1 MTNLMVVNHTNTELK
16 KVDKDFDENICEIC
30 FGNNKCDKYK
40 CGECDNKICIECAES
55 WSRMSANNKDEE
67 YSVRCPFCRN
77 RNVYKYDDLTNEEYK
92 VFYVNL
98 RKRLADLKKPLWEQQ
113 KYCEKYCDDLNLISY
128 WVGRMNEDSKL
139 KCDKKFYES
148 IENDIRV
155 IAKNKYEVLDGSKIH
170 RDYSKAID
178 EIDELKDNKR
188 LYDSCKAYN
197 DTIRNKL
204 LKQQTELEKQTEMMR
219 NMERQNELL
228 LQQNRELF
236 SKVNDI
242 YSIVN
247 NKTEVRK
254 PQQVI
259 KTIASNIKDVIDNTQ
274 RQSPTPLNK
283 LNINIVL
290 EQ

>member
-1 MTNLMVVNHTNTELK
+1 
-16 KVDKDFDENICEIC
+16 
-30 FGNNKCDKYK
+30 
-40 CGECDNKICIECAES
+40 
-55 WSRMSANNKDEE
+55 
-67 YSVRCPFCRN
+67 
-77 RNVYKYDDLTNEEYK
+77 
-92 VFYVNL
+92 
-98 RKRLADLKKPLWEQQ
+98 
-113 KYCEKYCDDLNLISY
+113 
-128 WVGRMNEDSKL
+128 
-139 KCDKKFYES
+139 
-148 IENDIRV
+148 
-155 IAKNKYEVLDGSKIH
+155 
-170 RDYSKAID
+170 
-178 EIDELKDNKR
+178 
-188 LYDSCKAYN
+188 
-197 DTIRNKL
+197 
-204 LKQQTELEKQTEMMR
+204 LKQQSELEKQTEMMR

>member
-1 MTNLMVVNHTNTELK
+1 MTELMLVNHTNTELG
-16 KVDKDFDENICEIC
+16 KVDKDFDDNICEIC
-30 FGNNKCDKYK
+30 YGNNKCDKYK

-55 WSRMSANNKDEE
+55 WSRMIANNKEEE

-77 RNVYKYDDLTNEEYK
+77 RNVYKYDDLTKEEYK
-92 VFYVNL
+92 VFYINL
-98 RKRLADLKKPLWEQQ
+98 RKRLAELKKPLWEQQ
-113 KYCEKYCDDLNLISY
+113 KYCEKYCDDLQYVRY
-128 WVGRMNEDSKL
+128 WARRQIEDPKL
-139 KCDKKFYES
+139 RCDKKFYEK
-148 IENDIRV
+148 IHTEIKKIVD
-155 IAKNKYEVLDGSKIH
+155 NKYEVLDGDKIH
-170 RDYSKAID
+170 RDYTKAVI
-178 EIDELKDNKR
+178 ELDELKDNKR

-204 LKQQTELEKQTEMMR
+204 LKQQSELEKQTEMMR

-228 LQQNRELF
+228 LQQNRQLF

-274 RQSPTPLNK
+274 RQSLNQ

>member
-1 MTNLMVVNHTNTELK
+1 MTELMLVNTPNTELG
-16 KVDKDFDENICEIC
+16 KVDKDFDDNICEIC
-30 FGNNKCDKYK
+30 YGNNKCDKYK

-55 WSRMSANNKDEE
+55 WSRMIANNKEEE

-77 RNVYKYDDLTNEEYK
+77 RNVYKYDDLTKEEYK
-92 VFYVNL
+92 VFYINL
-98 RKRLADLKKPLWEQQ
+98 RKRLAELKKPLWEQQ
-113 KYCEKYCDDLNLISY
+113 KYCEKYCDDLQYVRY
-128 WVGRMNEDSKL
+128 WARRQIEDPKL
-139 KCDKKFYES
+139 RCDKKFYEK
-148 IENDIRV
+148 IHTEIKKIVD
-155 IAKNKYEVLDGSKIH
+155 NKYEVLDGDKIH
-170 RDYSKAID
+170 RDYTKAVI
-178 EIDELKDNKR
+178 ELDELKDNKR

-204 LKQQTELEKQTEMMR
+204 LKQQSELEKQTEMMR

-274 RQSPTPLNK
+274 RQTHNQ